1 MSNHSLTCKK
11 PKYLL
16 TSMMPTIGL
25 TLGPSGFE
33 FCAKLCMIVLSSTAI
48 LLFLLYLGEYQDNLN
63 TRHSFY
69 ESRFRDS
76 AHSEASWK
84 SDMNLTNSQ
93 PLQLSSTTR
102 SSQGATPRDH
112 SAEYYKRYEHD
123 EIPVKDEAPSNRTI
137 NIERNASGKASLTNS
152 DLEKLEN
159 KIYKTISQELQTD
172 DSSISS
178 LESNIKFFRT
188 TVQEIFDNFN
198 TSMQDFELYKKRFED
213 ILAKNRYDSIADME
227 DFIKDMIHHMSSDS
241 SSISHESRHSAESPN
256 LEIKEADDPSSTTAI
271 SDKNKEKEK
280 LLESLHSVVEAYKN
294 ENYLTDSTVDD
305 RFSKLDNCTKKEE
318 IFNIYLLSGVPC
330 VQIKMNDRNLLSEI
344 NIKDQIPQEGNRV
357 ASAENLKKLADKK
370 LELEKYVR
378 QQQENHAPD
387 REIPVK
393 ISFPKKNIHLNE
405 DFAHERDK
413 DERSLMSKICSY
425 ICRKFRKT

>member
-1 MSNHSLTCKK
+1 
-11 PKYLL
+11 
-16 TSMMPTIGL
+16 
-25 TLGPSGFE
+25 
-33 FCAKLCMIVLSSTAI
+33 MIVLSSTAI

-425 ICRKFRKT
+425 ICRKFRKTWRCENWWSMKIFY